1 MLKILMNLS
10 IYMLASIMLTIKES
24 LFACQESVRIQN
36 LLMVELM
43 VDFNNWNTIKP
54 LENCSDT

>member
-1 MLKILMNLS
+1 
-10 IYMLASIMLTIKES
+10 MLTIKES